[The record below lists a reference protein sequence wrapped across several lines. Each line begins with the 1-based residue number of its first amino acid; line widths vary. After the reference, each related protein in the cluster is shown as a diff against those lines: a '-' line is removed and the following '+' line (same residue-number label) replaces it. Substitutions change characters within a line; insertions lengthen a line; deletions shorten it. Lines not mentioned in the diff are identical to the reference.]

1 MLVGLSALLYFC
13 ALFKMNPN
21 KNRKQ
26 KMTRN
31 YPLAVLLLVLA
42 LFSCDDNEGL
52 PEVEA
57 PSSYSF
63 ERNSQS
69 TVSFSGQTTRIKMA
83 EELNSAFLDF
93 DNTTETLLLEMFRN
107 DDGQGGDVSPFE
119 DADLNSATKSIKS
132 KVAAS
137 QDLFAANTTES
148 SQIKTQFESWIAGQI
163 NEIYP
168 NRNQL
173 ATAGNAGQLADGTST
188 RYVNAKGLE
197 YNQAF
202 TKSLIGGLMLDQL
215 VNNYLSTAVLD
226 AASNKEDNNAGV
238 LADGKNYTT
247 MEHKWDEAYGYLF
260 GNAANT
266 ASPLAE
272 LGSSDSYLNKYLG
285 RVEGDA
291 DFAGVAQE
299 VFDALILGRTAIVA
313 QQYEV
318 RDAQADIIKQ
328 KLSEIIAIRAV
339 YYLQQGKIALENQQY
354 GTAFHDL
361 SEGFGFIYSLR
372 FTHNPIAGDSFFSRE
387 EVDQMIDDLY
397 GATNGFWDVDATTLD
412 AISASIA
419 AKFDFTV
426 AEAGN

>member
-1 MLVGLSALLYFC
+1 
-13 ALFKMNPN
+13 
-21 KNRKQ
+21 
-26 KMTRN
+26 MTRN
-31 YPLAVLLLVLA
+31 YPLAVLFLVLA

-52 PEVEA
+52 PEVNA
-57 PSSYSF
+57 PSTYTF
-63 ERNSQS
+63 ERNGQS

-83 EELNSAFLDF
+83 EELGSAFLDF
-93 DNTTETLLLEMFRN
+93 DNTTEALLLEMFRN
-107 DDGQGGDVSPFE
+107 DNGQGGDVNPFQ
-119 DADLNSATKSIKS
+119 DADLNAATKRIKS

-137 QDLFAANTTES
+137 QDLFATNATES
-148 SQIKTQFESWIAGQI
+148 AEIKAQFETWISGQI

-202 TKSLIGGLMLDQL
+202 TKSLISALMLDQM

-226 AASNKEDNNAGV
+226 DGSNQENNSQGV
-238 LADGKNYTT
+238 LEDGKNYTT

-260 GNAANT
+260 GNASNQAD
-266 ASPLAE
+266 PLTE
-272 LGSSDSYLNKYLG
+272 LGSADGYLNKYLG
-285 RVEGDA
+285 RVEGDD
-291 DFAGVAQE
+291 DFAGIAQD
-299 VFDALILGRTAIVA
+299 VFNALTLGRAAIVA
-313 QQYEV
+313 QQYDV
-318 RDAQADIIKQ
+318 RDAQAAIIKQ

-339 YYLQQGKIALENQQY
+339 YYLQQGKIALENEQY

-361 SEGFGFIYSLR
+361 SEGFGFVYGLR
-372 FTHNPIAGDSFFSRE
+372 FTHNSLSGTSFFSRS

-397 GATNGFWDVDATTLD
+397 ASANGFWDLDAATLD

-419 AKFDFTV
+419 NKFDFTV
-426 AEAGN
+426 AQAGN